1 MKKQSLFLLF
11 FASLALVNFYA
22 QTNWVSLNRNYIVD
36 LKKPFSEEA
45 QQFDAEGKSVSSS
58 MSTASFFITAIKTPK
73 FSWSVGLA
81 YKDIHFRVKDRIKNW
96 KYIVGYD
103 NNLIIDTLHYTF
115 QDPADFVAESK
126 SYGFLNQ
133 FSYTLFS
140 KEKIKNYI
148 GLDIELYCWENYE
161 SRYESDDFDP
171 TINMGFMLQEED
183 RPSTNAPPL
192 KHFFSSSASAA
203 VFYKFLYTPT
213 NYFSIGAKILYGA
226 NLQSDWDEFK
236 KYSWLGFGIELGFG
250 PRKAWS
256 KKSE

>member
-1 MKKQSLFLLF
+1 MKLFCITIYAVLF
-11 FASLALVNFYA
+11 CGVMHS
-22 QTNWVSLNRNYIVD
+22 QTNWIGLNRNYIVD

-96 KYIVGYD
+96 AYLAFYD
-103 NNLIIDTLHYTF
+103 NNQIIDTISYTF
-115 QDPADFVAESK
+115 QDPADFVANSN
-126 SYGFLNQ
+126 SYGLMNQ
-133 FSYTLFS
+133 FSYAFFS
-140 KEKIKNYI
+140 REKFSNYI
-148 GLDIELYCWENYE
+148 GLDVDLYLFEKYSSGYE
-161 SRYESDDFDP
+161 SADYDP
-171 TINMGFMLQEED
+171 DYAGQYLPASG
-183 RPSTNAPPL
+183 RPSTDDSPISKYFL
-192 KHFFSSSASAA
+192 SSSSFSL
-203 VFYKFLYTPT
+203 FYKFLYTPT
-213 NYFSIGAKILYGA
+213 NYFSIGTKILYGA

-250 PRKAWS
+250 TRKAWS